1 MKKILA
7 AGTGRERLIGSAGAT
22 GAAAITSISA
32 SKLSIYFSGIGGK
45 INWLIRTGKGDER

>member
-22 GAAAITSISA
+22 GAATVTSMSA

-45 INWLIRTGKGDER
+45 INWLIRTGEGDER